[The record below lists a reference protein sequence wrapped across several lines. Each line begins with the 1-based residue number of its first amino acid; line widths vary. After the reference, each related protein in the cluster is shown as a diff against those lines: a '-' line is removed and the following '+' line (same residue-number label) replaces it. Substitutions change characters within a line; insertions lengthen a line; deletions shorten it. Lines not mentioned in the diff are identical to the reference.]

1 MIMFKII
8 ETKLSNGL
16 DYVIKNKNLI
26 IFLYN
31 MDWNGEIYAKGYY
44 HDGVE
49 RKDYSYKPVYKQLSE
64 DEFELI
70 GFKEI

>member
-1 MIMFKII
+1 MFKII

-31 MDWNGEIYAKGYY
+31 MDWNGEIYTKGYY
-44 HDGVE
+44 HDGTQ
-49 RKDYSYKPVYKQLSE
+49 RKDYSYEPIYKEIGE
-64 DEFELI
+64 DEFKII